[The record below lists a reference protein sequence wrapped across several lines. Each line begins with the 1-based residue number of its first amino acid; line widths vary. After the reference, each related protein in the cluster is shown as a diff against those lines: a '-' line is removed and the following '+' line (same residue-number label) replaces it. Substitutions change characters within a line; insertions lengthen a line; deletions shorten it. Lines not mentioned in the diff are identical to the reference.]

1 MGYDLKI
8 IYIKDP
14 LSEKGQTFRQSLWFQ
29 ICTNLAIFRKKKPEE
44 YSKQDY
50 CNCVCL
56 VRMYGLML
64 MRSSSLSLLITAR
77 DYACNS
83 CQGTKYLAFYPVVS
97 MVTHLP
103 NRAQRIRCVTIETR
117 APWEGWSGARRS
129 LTHSQ
134 SFAELFCGCNT
145 VQTHQTNPNNDIIC
159 NDTTETQH
167 YLTNWTDPARLSARC
182 LPVSV
187 WLDSRA
193 QLTWCIELLLLGQ
206 SCI

>member
-1 MGYDLKI
+1 MLYYLAVDRKTLMSNSQPILFLCRKIIRLQRDTAKYYFSISQCILNKYLIKNYIECNINSKEYMGYDLKI
-8 IYIKDP
+8 IYIKHP

-29 ICTNLAIFRKKKPEE
+29 ICTNLAIFRKNKPEE

-117 APWEGWSGARRS
+117 AP
-129 LTHSQ
+129 
-134 SFAELFCGCNT
+134 
-145 VQTHQTNPNNDIIC
+145 
-159 NDTTETQH
+159 
-167 YLTNWTDPARLSARC
+167 
-182 LPVSV
+182 
-187 WLDSRA
+187 
-193 QLTWCIELLLLGQ
+193 
-206 SCI
+206 